1 MQTFNSESHGEF
13 SGSLVNLNN
22 MTMTTMPTRASRQ
35 IGARGMPA
43 KRTLWRSAAVACVV
57 VMVAIAVATVG
68 KPFIDIPGVVD
79 ASAHA
84 RRSLDLQMFNGFNN
98 PHPWWGPWTNTLG
111 NVFLFMPLGA
121 CLVVMGQNSQRVRF
135 GRGGTILLAMML
147 SLGIEIAQYIFSL
160 GFSDVDDLVFNT
172 LGASLGAFLVSRSS
186 AKAQLRTVRV
196 IGWLAAL
203 SLGALLLA
211 VIAGIVV

>member
-1 MQTFNSESHGEF
+1 MQQFGSESHGEF

-22 MTMTTMPTRASRQ
+22 MTMTTRPTRASRQ
-35 IGARGMPA
+35 IGARDMPA

-68 KPFIDIPGVVD
+68 KPCIDIPGVVD

-121 CLVVMGQNSQRVRF
+121 CLVVMGQNSRRVRF

-147 SLGIEIAQYIFSL
+147 SLGIEITQYIFSL

-172 LGASLGAFLVSRSS
+172 LGASLGAFLVSRSG
-186 AKAQLRTVRV
+186 AKAQLRAVRT
-196 IGWLAAL
+196 IGWMAAL
-203 SLGALLLA
+203 GLGALAAAILA
-211 VIAGIVV
+211 GAIV

>member
-1 MQTFNSESHGEF
+1 MQQFGSESHGEF

-22 MTMTTMPTRASRQ
+22 MTMTTRPTRASRQ
-35 IGARGMPA
+35 IGARDMPA

-68 KPFIDIPGVVD
+68 KPCIDIPGVVD

-121 CLVVMGQNSQRVRF
+121 CLVVMGQNSRRVRF
-135 GRGGTILLAMML
+135 GRGGTILLGMML

-186 AKAQLRTVRV
+186 FQVQLRAVRF
-196 IGWLAAL
+196 IGWTAAAG
-203 SLGALLLA
+203 LGALAA
-211 VIAGIVV
+211 VILAGVVV

>member
-1 MQTFNSESHGEF
+1 MQRFNSEYHGDF
-13 SGSLVNLNN
+13 SGSLVSLNN
-22 MTMTTMPTRASRQ
+22 MTMTTMSARASRQ

-57 VMVAIAVATVG
+57 VIVAIAVATVG

-98 PHPWWGPWTNTLG
+98 PHPWWGPWTNTFG
-111 NVFLFMPLGA
+111 NIALFMPLGA
-121 CLVVMGQNSQRVRF
+121 CLVVMGHNSRRIRF
-135 GRGGTILLAMML
+135 GRGGTILLAMAL
-147 SLGIEIAQYIFSL
+147 SLGIEITQYVFSL

-186 AKAQLRTVRV
+186 FKVQLRAVRF
-196 IGWLAAL
+196 IGWTAAAG
-203 SLGALLLA
+203 LGALAA
-211 VIAGIVV
+211 VILAGVIV

>member
-1 MQTFNSESHGEF
+1 MQPFNSESHGEF

-22 MTMTTMPTRASRQ
+22 MTMTTMPARASRQ

-84 RRSLDLQMFNGFNN
+84 RRSLDLQMLNGFNN
-98 PHPWWGPWTNTLG
+98 PHPWWGPWTNTFG
-111 NVFLFMPLGA
+111 NIALFMPLGA
-121 CLVVMGQNSQRVRF
+121 CLVVLGQNSRRIRF
-135 GRGGTILLAMML
+135 GRGGTILLAMAL
-147 SLGIEIAQYIFSL
+147 SLGIEITQYVFSL

-186 AKAQLRTVRV
+186 FKVQLRAVRF
-196 IGWLAAL
+196 IGWTAAAG
-203 SLGALLLA
+203 LGALAA
-211 VIAGIVV
+211 VILAGVIV

>member
-1 MQTFNSESHGEF
+1 MQRFISESHGDL
-13 SGSLVNLNN
+13 SDSLVNLSN
-22 MTMTTMPTRASRQ
+22 MTMTTMPTRTSRQ

-43 KRTLWRSAAVACVV
+43 KRTLWRSAGVACVAV
-57 VMVAIAVATVG
+57 LMAIAVATVG
-68 KPFIDIPGVVD
+68 KPFIDVPGVVD

-98 PHPWWGPWTNTLG
+98 PHPWWGPWTNTFG
-111 NVFLFMPLGA
+111 NIALFMPLGA
-121 CLVVMGQNSQRVRF
+121 CLVVLGQNSRRVRF
-135 GRGGTILLAMML
+135 GRGGTILLAMAL
-147 SLGIEIAQYIFSL
+147 SLGIEVTQYVFSL

-172 LGASLGAFLVSRSS
+172 LGASVGAFLVSRSS

-211 VIAGIVV
+211 IMAGVVL

>member
-1 MQTFNSESHGEF
+1 MQGFDSESHGDF

-22 MTMTTMPTRASRQ
+22 MTMTTTSTRISRQ
-35 IGARGMPA
+35 VGAPGVPA
-43 KRTLWRSAAVACVV
+43 RPTLWRSAGIACVV
-57 VMVAIAVATVG
+57 VLMAIAVATVG

-98 PHPWWGPWTNTLG
+98 PHPWWGPWTNTFG
-111 NVFLFMPLGA
+111 NMALFMPLGA
-121 CLVVMGQNSQRVRF
+121 CLVVLGQNSRHVRF
-135 GRGGTILLAMML
+135 GRGGTILLAMAL
-147 SLGIEIAQYIFSL
+147 SLGIEITQYVFSL

-172 LGASLGAFLVSRSS
+172 LGASVGAFLVSRSS

-211 VIAGIVV
+211 VMAGVVL

>member
-1 MQTFNSESHGEF
+1 
-13 SGSLVNLNN
+13 

-98 PHPWWGPWTNTLG
+98 PHPWWVREPILW
-111 NVFLFMPLGA
+111 
-121 CLVVMGQNSQRVRF
+121 VMFS
-135 GRGGTILLAMML
+135 
-147 SLGIEIAQYIFSL
+147 SLCRWVPA
-160 GFSDVDDLVFNT
+160 
-172 LGASLGAFLVSRSS
+172 
-186 AKAQLRTVRV
+186 
-196 IGWLAAL
+196 WW
-203 SLGALLLA
+203 
-211 VIAGIVV
+211 

>member
-1 MQTFNSESHGEF
+1 MQPFNSESHGEF

-22 MTMTTMPTRASRQ
+22 MTMTTMPARASRQ

-84 RRSLDLQMFNGFNN
+84 RRSLDLQMLNGFNN
-98 PHPWWGPWTNTLG
+98 PHPWWGPWTNTFG
-111 NVFLFMPLGA
+111 NIALFMPLGV
-121 CLVVMGQNSQRVRF
+121 CLVVLGQNSRRVRF
-135 GRGGTILLAMML
+135 GRGGTILLAMAL
-147 SLGIEIAQYIFSL
+147 SLGIEITQYVFSL

-172 LGASLGAFLVSRSS
+172 LGASLGAFLLSRSS
-186 AKAQLRTVRV
+186 FKAQLRAVRF
-196 IGWLAAL
+196 IGWTAAA
-203 SLGALLLA
+203 SLGALAA
-211 VIAGIVV
+211 VILAGVIV

>member
-1 MQTFNSESHGEF
+1 
-13 SGSLVNLNN
+13 
-22 MTMTTMPTRASRQ
+22 MTMTTMSTRTSRQ

-57 VMVAIAVATVG
+57 VIVAIAVATVG

-98 PHPWWGPWTNTLG
+98 PHPWWGPWTNTFG
-111 NVFLFMPLGA
+111 NIALFMPLGA
-121 CLVVMGQNSQRVRF
+121 CLVVLGQNSRRIRF
-135 GRGGTILLAMML
+135 GRGGTILLAMAL
-147 SLGIEIAQYIFSL
+147 SLGIEITQYVFSL

-172 LGASLGAFLVSRSS
+172 LGASLGAFLLSRSS
-186 AKAQLRTVRV
+186 FKAQLRAVRF
-196 IGWLAAL
+196 IGWTAAAG
-203 SLGALLLA
+203 LGALAA
-211 VIAGIVV
+211 VILAGVIV

>member
-121 CLVVMGQNSQRVRF
+121 CLVVMGQNSRRVRF

-147 SLGIEIAQYIFSL
+147 SLGIEFTQYIFSL

-203 SLGALLLA
+203 GLGALLVA

>member
-1 MQTFNSESHGEF
+1 MQRFNSESHGDF
-13 SGSLVNLNN
+13 SGSLVSLNN
-22 MTMTTMPTRASRQ
+22 MTMTTMSTRTSRQ

-57 VMVAIAVATVG
+57 VIVAIAVATVG

-98 PHPWWGPWTNTLG
+98 PHPWWGPWTNTFG
-111 NVFLFMPLGA
+111 NIALFMPLGA
-121 CLVVMGQNSQRVRF
+121 CLVVLGQNSRRIRF
-135 GRGGTILLAMML
+135 GRGGTILLAMAL
-147 SLGIEIAQYIFSL
+147 SLGIEITQYVFSL

-172 LGASLGAFLVSRSS
+172 LGASLGAFLLSRSS
-186 AKAQLRTVRV
+186 FKAQLRAVRF
-196 IGWLAAL
+196 IGWTAAAG
-203 SLGALLLA
+203 LGALAA
-211 VIAGIVV
+211 VILAGVIV

>member
-1 MQTFNSESHGEF
+1 MQGFNSESHGDF

-22 MTMTTMPTRASRQ
+22 MTMTTMSTRTSRQ

-57 VMVAIAVATVG
+57 VIVAIAVATVG

-98 PHPWWGPWTNTLG
+98 PHPWWGPWTNTFG
-111 NVFLFMPLGA
+111 NIALFMPLGA
-121 CLVVMGQNSQRVRF
+121 CLVVLGQNSRRIRF
-135 GRGGTILLAMML
+135 GRGGTILLAMAL
-147 SLGIEIAQYIFSL
+147 SLGIEITQYVFSL

-172 LGASLGAFLVSRSS
+172 LGASLGAFLLSRSS
-186 AKAQLRTVRV
+186 FKAQLRAVRF
-196 IGWLAAL
+196 IGWTAAAG
-203 SLGALLLA
+203 LGALAA
-211 VIAGIVV
+211 VILAGVIV

>member
-1 MQTFNSESHGEF
+1 MQRFNSESHGDF
-13 SGSLVNLNN
+13 SGSLVSLNN
-22 MTMTTMPTRASRQ
+22 MTMTTMSTRTSRQ

-98 PHPWWGPWTNTLG
+98 PHPWWGPWTNTFG
-111 NVFLFMPLGA
+111 NIALFMPLGA
-121 CLVVMGQNSQRVRF
+121 CLVVLGQNSRRIRF
-135 GRGGTILLAMML
+135 GRGGTILLAMAL
-147 SLGIEIAQYIFSL
+147 SLGIEITQYVFSL

-172 LGASLGAFLVSRSS
+172 LGASLGAFLLSRSS
-186 AKAQLRTVRV
+186 FKAQLRAVRF
-196 IGWLAAL
+196 IGWTAAAG
-203 SLGALLLA
+203 LGALAA
-211 VIAGIVV
+211 VILAGVIV

>member
-1 MQTFNSESHGEF
+1 MQRFNSEYHGDF

-22 MTMTTMPTRASRQ
+22 MTMTTMPTRTSRQ
-35 IGARGMPA
+35 IGARGLPA

-111 NVFLFMPLGA
+111 NIALFFPLGA
-121 CLVVMGQNSQRVRF
+121 CLVVMGQNSRHVRF
-135 GRGGTILLAMML
+135 GRGGTILLAMAL
-147 SLGIEIAQYIFSL
+147 SLGIETTQYVFSL
-160 GFSDVDDLVFNT
+160 GFSDVDDVVFNT
-172 LGASLGAFLVSRSS
+172 LGASLGAFLVSRKS
-186 AKAQLRTVRV
+186 AQAQLRAVRA
-196 IGWLAAL
+196 IGWMAAL
-203 SLGALLLA
+203 GLGALA
-211 VIAGIVV
+211 AAIVAGVIV